1 MEEGRR
7 SLCARRQKRRC
18 QNCPNAHYWQQKARK
33 EASAEMRSQTRFP
46 CFQTRFSCPESS
58 AASIPQPS
66 PPKRQQHAIDAH
78 GLRRAPERTCHSHS
92 VPSAPA
98 VGSAVSRAAAT
109 ANPARNR
116 GEAAALKDTAK
127 NDGRP
132 GGIRDSR
139 REGRRFRWCSH
150 SLSSIG
156 GRERD
161 DARGREWASIATAIS

>member
-1 MEEGRR
+1 MR

-18 QNCPNAHYWQQKARK
+18 QNCPNAHSWQKEARK
-33 EASAEMRSQTRFP
+33 EASAEMRFQTRFP

-66 PPKRQQHAIDAH
+66 PPKRQQYAIDAH

-92 VPSAPA
+92 VPSAPVA
-98 VGSAVSRAAAT
+98 RSVVSRAAAM

-116 GEAAALKDTAK
+116 GEAAALKGTAK

-132 GGIRDSR
+132 GGIRGSR
-139 REGRRFRWCSH
+139 KEGRRFRWCSR
-150 SLSSIG
+150 SPSSTG

-161 DARGREWASIATAIS
+161 DARGREWASIATATS